1 MGLSGDKTVFKSV
14 FLALP
19 ASKPPDVMGLAVMF
33 KKSLPWL
40 HWVASQYVPVQSSD
54 ARILP
59 FQQILF
65 YFIALFKHLY

>member
-1 MGLSGDKTVFKSV
+1 MGLSGDKNVFKSV

-19 ASKPPDVMGLAVMF
+19 DSKPPDVMGLAVMF

-40 HWVASQYVPVQSSD
+40 HWVASHYVPMQSSD

-59 FQQILF
+59 FRQNLF
-65 YFIALFKHLY
+65 YFIALFKRLH